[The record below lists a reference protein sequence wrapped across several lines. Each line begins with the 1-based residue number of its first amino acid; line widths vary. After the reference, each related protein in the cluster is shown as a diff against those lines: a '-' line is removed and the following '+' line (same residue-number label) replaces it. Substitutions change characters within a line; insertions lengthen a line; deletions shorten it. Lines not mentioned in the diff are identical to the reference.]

1 MASGQSPVPAGE
13 FMNAAQK
20 SSTFLILILLTVLF
34 ITGCR
39 SGEVESAPPTPPGRN
54 RNRDQF
60 VGIPNPASFYCQEMG
75 YELELRESAGGTEG
89 ICILPD
95 GKECE
100 EWEFLAGGCAIE
112 WTSASARVPTSRPA
126 NRWESVFFRMV
137 PPVRNMIFLLTNVK
151 PPDRDLER

>member
-39 SGEVESAPPTPPGRN
+39 SGEVESTPTPLVEIEIS
-54 RNRDQF
+54 DQF

-112 WTSASARVPTSRPA
+112 WTFCQRQGSNIQAGELMGVC
-126 NRWESVFFRMV
+126 VFQDGSSCPEYDFFIDECQA
-137 PPVRNMIFLLTNVK
+137 P
-151 PPDRDLER
+151 